1 MNEKHKKK
9 TDINLKKLEDA
20 LKNIKAR
27 FQSNEIKH
35 MKEIATPSFYVNGL
49 YKAMSMG
56 YNTFITRFEHPEE
69 LTLKDILKLADIS
82 NTDADLIFKIAIENA
97 KKEHEKYDLSHLT
110 EN

>member
-1 MNEKHKKK
+1 MSKERSKKS
-9 TDINLKKLEDA
+9 DINLEKLNDA

-27 FQSNEIKH
+27 FHSNEIKH

-56 YNTFITRFEHPEE
+56 YNTFITRFENPEE

-82 NTDADLIFKIAIENA
+82 NTDPDLIFKIAIQNA
-97 KKEHEKYDLSHLT
+97 KKEHEKHDISHLRD
-110 EN
+110 